1 MHSKSRSFEVPPVDE
16 AVAAARKIIAIPP
29 GRIIEAIRKMT
40 LDRNLSRT
48 VRGLNALVLDHP
60 KHRPIATRALENM
73 GFWP

>member
-1 MHSKSRSFEVPPVDE
+1 MRSNMRNFEVPPVEE
-16 AVAAARKIIAIPP
+16 AVAAARRIVAMPP
-29 GRIIEAIRKMT
+29 GCIVEVIRKMT

-60 KHRPIATRALENM
+60 KHRPIAAQALRNM

>member
-1 MHSKSRSFEVPPVDE
+1 MRSNIRNFEVPEVDE

-29 GRIIEAIRKMT
+29 GRIIEAIHKMT

-60 KHRPIATRALENM
+60 KHRPIATRALKTM
-73 GFWP
+73 GLWP